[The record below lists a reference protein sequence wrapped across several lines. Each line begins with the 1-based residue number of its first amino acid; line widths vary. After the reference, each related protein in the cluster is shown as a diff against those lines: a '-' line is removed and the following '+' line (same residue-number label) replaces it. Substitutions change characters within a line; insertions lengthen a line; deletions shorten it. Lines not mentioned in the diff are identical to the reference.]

1 MGLIKKIAAVTALT
15 GLLTM
20 ALPVC
25 ASAEKVQYET
35 QILSEETTSFYKQW
49 KEKYLIKNNY
59 VTDKSQYYVWY
70 SEEKYSD
77 SNRTV
82 EVTVSE
88 AHGYGMLIA
97 ASMADYDTDAKEIF
111 DGMYWFYKDHLSGIG
126 PNLMAGQ
133 QCDNGSAIVDAPSG
147 EDSATDG
154 DMDIA
159 YALLMADKVWG
170 SNSDI
175 NYKQAAVDVINDIM
189 EYEVNKTD
197 WLLQLG
203 DWVYWSDKN
212 DKYYSAARASDFIV
226 QYMPVF
232 AEVTGDDRWNKV
244 YDSTYAVINDLT
256 SQYKTGI
263 LPDFIIKDSAGK
275 FVPAP
280 ADFLE
285 SAYDGYY
292 YYNSCRTPW
301 RISMDYLI
309 NGNSNALAFAEM
321 INSFIISS
329 TGGDPW
335 EIKAGY
341 KPDGT
346 PFEDYNDLCFTA
358 PFLVSAVCGNNN
370 EWYNEVRDVVVN
382 YGDDVYFG
390 DTIKMLCMIVA
401 DGGWI
406 VPDSEKTVLIGD
418 INLDGS
424 VTLADSVLLQKF
436 LLKKETLSGEQ
447 AKAADIN
454 NDGTINCFDWIL
466 LKRIINL

>member
-1 MGLIKKIAAVTALT
+1 MGLIKKIAAVTALCGILSMT
-15 GLLTM
+15 LPLT
-20 ALPVC
+20 V
-25 ASAEKVQYET
+25 SAENAQYET
-35 QILSEETTSFYKQW
+35 QALSEETTSFYKQW

-126 PNLMAGQ
+126 PNLMAWQ

-170 SNSDI
+170 SSGDI
-175 NYKQAAVDVINDIM
+175 NYRQAAVNVINDIM

-203 DWVYWSDKN
+203 DWVFWSDKN

-285 SAYDGYY
+285 GAYDGYY

-309 NGNSNALAFAEM
+309 NGNSNALDFAEM

-329 TGGDPW
+329 AGGDPW

-406 VPDSEKTVLIGD
+406 VPESEKTVLIGD

-436 LLKKETLSGEQ
+436 LLKKETFSDEQ

-454 NDGTINCFDWIL
+454 NDGAINCFDWIL